1 MGNTFKKLTFTDF
14 SNTFGLYLIDSNF
27 NSVEFRQLINLKLL
41 NYFCLEN
48 KFKSIF
54 ELNHILSYS
63 FFNVLKK
70 DLNAASFLNLPNR
83 VFLNNS
89 GNYKKTVKIVPA
101 TNKSKENWHVIRK
114 ILSSLSNLNLNSNHN
129 NQNKLTYKINNYN
142 SFIKFTGLQFHPISY
157 MTL

>member
-1 MGNTFKKLTFTDF
+1 MGGFNLLNTELNE
-14 SNTFGLYLIDSNF
+14 SGIYSLNTLIK
-27 NSVEFRQLINLKLL
+27 LKLL

-83 VFLNNS
+83 VFFESSNVFLNNS

-142 SFIKFTGLQFHPISY
+142 SCIKFTGL
-157 MTL
+157 